1 MRSISINKTFLVAIT
16 ALVVSSCIGAQ
27 RSPSQ
32 ALDSFVDKTELN
44 CKSYTPEEWEK
55 SATQYEKLVEQYT
68 NSNKQYTEA
77 EKQMAARAMGRYHAL
92 LIKHGLEKSS
102 SYLKEL
108 GNLLPSYLD
117 GLSDEIGEG
126 TSDIESTLEDIFD
139 EEKIEKSLE
148 RLGSALEDLFGGND

>member
-1 MRSISINKTFLVAIT
+1 MRFISINKTFLAAFTV
-16 ALVVSSCIGAQ
+16 LVVSSCIGAQ

-44 CKSYTPEEWEK
+44 CNSYTPEEWEK
-55 SATQYEKLVEQYT
+55 SAMQYEKLVEQYT
-68 NSNKQYTEA
+68 NSNKEYTEA

-92 LIKHGLEKSS
+92 LIKHGFEKST

-108 GNLLPSYLD
+108 GNLLPSYLE

-126 TSDIESTLEDIFD
+126 ASDIESTLENIF
-139 EEKIEKSLE
+139 EKL
-148 RLGSALEDLFGGND
+148 RAALEDLFGGND